1 MRPWTDRTDEELV
14 SLAREGSGA
23 AFGELVDRYAPVVYR
38 VARVI
43 TGVPEDAEEVVQET
57 FLRAFK
63 HLEQFSIE
71 KASFR
76 TWLLAIAR
84 NQSINVFSALKRKA
98 ARFLYE
104 FEAESSR
111 RKQPDNPHAVD
122 FRDAESLLSTKQ
134 EYARLQKVLAELPER
149 QRTALILKT
158 QEELSYEEIAR
169 IMNSSSSAVESLIFR
184 ARRRVIE
191 LLER

>member
-1 MRPWTDRTDEELV
+1 MKPWTDRTDEELV
-14 SLAREGSGA
+14 ALAQDGSRP
-23 AFGELVDRYAPVVYR
+23 AFGELVDRYTPLVYR

-43 TGVPEDAEEVVQET
+43 TGVPEDAEEIVQET

-63 HLEQFSIE
+63 HLAQFSIE
-71 KASFR
+71 KASFK

-104 FEAESSR
+104 FEADASR
-111 RKQPDNPHAVD
+111 RKPHENPHAVD
-122 FRDAESLLSTKQ
+122 YRDAESLLSTKQ
-134 EYARLQKVLAELPER
+134 EYARLQAALQELPQR
-149 QRTALILKT
+149 QRTALMLKT
-158 QEELSYEEIAR
+158 QEGLSYEEIAR

-184 ARRRVIE
+184 ARRRIVE
-191 LLER
+191 HLEG